1 MVVTFLFIAVTTGCG
16 RKAPPMPP
24 SIRVAERTNDLK
36 ATQEEDTVHLQW
48 SFPQMTSAGG
58 PLPDLE
64 AVALWRM
71 VIPASQ
77 EPAPTSARD
86 RKIQVGL
93 LEARG
98 EVIVELEG
106 DGLDLATQGPF
117 LVAGDE
123 IGTIPEPDEGVE
135 EDTVVWYAV
144 RSRCCRHRWSEFSN
158 IVRVIPDDPP
168 PPPSDLTAAANR
180 DGIHLEWP
188 AVEEITVRVERSQ
201 DGTTWETID
210 TVPANT
216 TAWTDP
222 DAEQGVRW
230 SYRLRSVVDRTGGD
244 AVRIGPPG
252 QVVSI
257 EHPDLYPPEPPED
270 LVCLPEGR
278 RVRLRWRAAAG
289 AQTYRIWRHA
299 GGAPEELVIEATVE
313 VYHVDEAPPAGNVSY
328 TVHGIGEAGNSSE
341 PARCDTVVEENS

>member
-1 MVVTFLFIAVTTGCG
+1 MVVTFFFVAMTTGCG

-24 SIRVAERTNDLK
+24 SIRVAERTSDLE
-36 ATQEEDTVHLQW
+36 ATQEENTVRLQW
-48 SFPQMTSAGG
+48 SFPQMTSSGG

-64 AVALWRM
+64 AVEMWRM
-71 VIPASQ
+71 VIPVSQ

-106 DGLDLATQGPF
+106 DGLDLATQGSF
-117 LVAGDE
+117 LVADDE
-123 IGTIPEPDEGVE
+123 IDTIPEPEEGAE

-144 RSRCCRHRWSEFSN
+144 RSRCCHHRWSEFSN

-168 PPPSDLTAAANR
+168 PPPSELTVTA
-180 DGIHLEWP
+180 DQEGIHLEWS
-188 AVEEITVRVERSQ
+188 AVEEITVRIERSQ
-201 DGTTWETID
+201 DGTNWET
-210 TVPANT
+210 VNT
-216 TAWTDP
+216 ASAKTTTWTDS

-230 SYRLRSVVDRTGGD
+230 SYRLKSVVDKTGG
-244 AVRIGPPG
+244 AAIRIGPPG
-252 QVVSI
+252 QLVSV
-257 EHPDLYPPEPPED
+257 EHPDIYPPEPPED

-289 AQTYRIWRHA
+289 AQTYRIRRSV
-299 GGAPEELVIEATVE
+299 GGAPAELVIDGTVE
-313 VYHVDEAPPAGNVSY
+313 VYHIDEASPAGNVSY
-328 TVHGIGEAGNSSE
+328 TVRGVDEAGNSSE
-341 PARCDTVVEENS
+341 PAQCDTIVEEEP